1 MSHKKSKVPHSLIQ
15 TRIQQ
20 DVQEQVEKRG
30 NADDR
35 HGYETG
41 QNDLQLIVN
50 AKESD
55 NIQQLR
61 LNASNLESRLDQ
73 SMLTL
78 SEKDAL
84 LIEQGQTNNN
94 QIQQILDL
102 KHKLK
107 QSESNLQTVR
117 QEYIMGVASSVND
130 GFLVHNWRT
139 GWKWLS
145 NLFFTLIAFFAVTPI
160 PDSILAVL
168 PDDIRMH
175 VIAWCAICG
184 LVSRFINQSKGVQS
198 WSLKS

>member
-1 MSHKKSKVPHSLIQ
+1 MASFNVSILF
-15 TRIQQ
+15 
-20 DVQEQVEKRG
+20 
-30 NADDR
+30 
-35 HGYETG
+35 ETPP
-41 QNDLQLIVN
+41 
-50 AKESD
+50 
-55 NIQQLR
+55 
-61 LNASNLESRLDQ
+61 
-73 SMLTL
+73 
-78 SEKDAL
+78 
-84 LIEQGQTNNN
+84 
-94 QIQQILDL
+94 
-102 KHKLK
+102 
-107 QSESNLQTVR
+107 ESNLQTVR

>member
-20 DVQEQVEKRG
+20 GVQEQVEKRG
-30 NADDR
+30 NADYR

-41 QNDLQLIVN
+41 QKDLQLIVN
-50 AKESD
+50 ANESD
-55 NIQQLR
+55 KIQQLR
-61 LNASNLESRLDQ
+61 LNASNLESWLDQ

-84 LIEQGQTNNN
+84 LIE
-94 QIQQILDL
+94 
-102 KHKLK
+102 HKLK

-117 QEYIMGVASSVND
+117 QEYVMGVASSVND

-145 NLFFTLIAFFAVTPI
+145 NVFFTLIAFFAVTPI
-160 PDSILAVL
+160 PDSVLAVL